1 VTDYTPFTGQ
11 RAGDRQLPRLELVE
25 IAWRMRAPS
34 GRILECGIYLTDAGF
49 EVRVGYSIY
58 DPLATQYALTLD
70 LARRNAETF
79 RLATTANPRFEPLP
93 GDEQ

>member
-1 VTDYTPFTGQ
+1 VTDYTPFNGG
-11 RAGDRQLPRLELVE
+11 RVSERPLPRLELVE
-25 IAWRMRAPS
+25 LAWRMRAPS

-49 EVRVGYSIY
+49 EVRMGYSIN

-79 RLATTANPRFEPLP
+79 REATEANPKFVPFTDR
-93 GDEQ
+93 

>member
-1 VTDYTPFTGQ
+1 MDWDFVRTPARRTAPPAPT
-11 RAGDRQLPRLELVE
+11 RIE

-34 GRILECGIYLTDAGF
+34 GRVLECGIYLTTAGF
-49 EVRVGYSIY
+49 EVRVGYHVD

-79 RLATTANPRFEPLP
+79 REATAANPRFSILDGEA
-93 GDEQ
+93 